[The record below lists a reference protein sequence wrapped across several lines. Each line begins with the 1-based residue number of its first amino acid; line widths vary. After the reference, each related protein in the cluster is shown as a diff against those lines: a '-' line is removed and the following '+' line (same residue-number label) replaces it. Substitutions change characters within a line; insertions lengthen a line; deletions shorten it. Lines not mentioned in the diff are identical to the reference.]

1 MNASCTDKWLKD
13 KEHLKNCDCLERE
26 VKELVEL
33 FASSLKEYQ
42 EKLKECKCE
51 RSEKTRTPYYD
62 WANYGYT
69 YCEKCE
75 STIKGAGKHGV
86 IKNRNNPSF

>member
-1 MNASCTDKWLKD
+1 VGLFTD
-13 KEHLKNCDCLERE
+13 
-26 VKELVEL
+26 
-33 FASSLKEYQ
+33 SLKEYQ

-51 RSEKTRTPYYD
+51 VSNKPRTPYYD
-62 WANYGYT
+62 NENYGYT

-75 STIKGAGKHGV
+75 TEVKGAGKHGV